1 LADVQATAKKFIRPD
16 NAHIMIVGKGSD
28 IADKLTK
35 FGEIKYFDIYGE
47 SYVPAASS
55 ELPAGLTAEKVI
67 ANFIQ
72 AIGGEKKIQDFKSL
86 KITMKATVQGNELI
100 MSSSK
105 KAPGK
110 SLTEVSFGGNV
121 MQKSVTD
128 GKEIAQTSMGQK
140 APVDPASKEKELF
153 DAHLVPETM
162 LSKLNVKTTL
172 KAIENVDGK
181 EAYVVEY
188 EFPAGSKV
196 TNYFD
201 KETGLKVQAIE
212 TVKGPQGEIAVPA
225 KFQDY
230 KEVKGIKFPHTLL
243 ISQGPMNFKFEIS
256 GIEINPTLDDSLVK
270 VE

>member
-1 LADVQATAKKFIRPD
+1 
-16 NAHIMIVGKGSD
+16 
-28 IADKLTK
+28 
-35 FGEIKYFDIYGE
+35 
-47 SYVPAASS
+47 
-55 ELPAGLTAEKVI
+55 
-67 ANFIQ
+67 
-72 AIGGEKKIQDFKSL
+72 
-86 KITMKATVQGNELI
+86 
-100 MSSSK
+100 
-105 KAPGK
+105 
-110 SLTEVSFGGNV
+110 

-256 GIEINPTLDDSLVK
+256 GIEINPTLDDSLFK